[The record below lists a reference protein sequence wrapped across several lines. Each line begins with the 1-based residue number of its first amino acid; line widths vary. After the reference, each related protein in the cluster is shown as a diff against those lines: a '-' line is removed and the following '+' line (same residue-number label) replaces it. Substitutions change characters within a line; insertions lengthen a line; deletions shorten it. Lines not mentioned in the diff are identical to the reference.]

1 MSEQIDDQETE
12 LGKLRKRVSQL
23 ESQLQK
29 LKQDKKWLQHRAE
42 YWKTKSYQI
51 KSSSEKQEVQEIIDK
66 QQDIE
71 KLKGGVQY

>member
-29 LKQDKKWLQHRAE
+29 LKQDKEWLQHRAE
-42 YWKTKSYQI
+42 YWKTKSYQV